1 MFLFRLQCH
10 QLTCHVELVLQMVR
24 QQRLF
29 KEQMAHGHIVW
40 FDQSGTPISTTP
52 NSFVNSNTATNLA
65 VGNYSVVISD
75 ASGCTSTNDV
85 SIVNPVLVTPTFDP
99 LGVICEG
106 DPINLYTTSIEGING
121 IWDPAP
127 NSNASQLH
135 ILLSLSRVNVQIQ
148 PLCLFR

>member
-29 KEQMAHGHIVW
+29 KEQNGPWTYVW

-85 SIVNPVLVTPTFDP
+85 SIVNPVLVTPTF
-99 LGVICEG
+99 
-106 DPINLYTTSIEGING
+106 
-121 IWDPAP
+121 
-127 NSNASQLH
+127 
-135 ILLSLSRVNVQIQ
+135 
-148 PLCLFR
+148 